1 MVSFLTC
8 FLGWPH
14 GKPRA
19 ARERH
24 EEGVRLHA
32 FPESLTLANNL
43 VSLGL
48 SLLLCLTPLLFPAC
62 AAHPKCGAVWC
73 LWLCRSA
80 RLSVRRGCGLYLEP
94 CAAPLLRPFPQLRR
108 PACPLA
114 AGPPPLLWGM
124 APAPSASV
132 FFPAMFC
139 VAVPSVS

>member
-48 SLLLCLTPLLFPAC
+48 SLLLCLLELLPDVDRMWELHLEWGLGSGDHSRKWRLVLFPLDSIWHHPVSTCCGHAVEQIFATLSSFFFFFGLGAC
-62 AAHPKCGAVWC
+62 EILPH
-73 LWLCRSA
+73 
-80 RLSVRRGCGLYLEP
+80 
-94 CAAPLLRPFPQLRR
+94 QTD
-108 PACPLA
+108 
-114 AGPPPLLWGM
+114 
-124 APAPSASV
+124 
-132 FFPAMFC
+132 
-139 VAVPSVS
+139 